1 MTPDEPNHVSM
12 AVWCPIIPW
21 ERFGEV
27 SQYEEDLPKITEA
40 YDDWRAA
47 MRTKSI
53 IGVDVGVLLDRIRM
67 LMIKIGVAC
76 SLNRSLAE
84 IIQSIVSSCI
94 RERALAIVE
103 EMSSKTEN
111 NKTANLTL
119 GNFFRTVR
127 FTRDIDPIEEI
138 QKAADMRSTTA
149 QPSKKKKTGR
159 RIRKKKQKEA
169 EGQTLVLTQDII
181 KQILDSSSNVMKRI
195 YMRLLTPDPWG
206 SV

>member
-1 MTPDEPNHVSM
+1 M

-21 ERFGEV
+21 DRLSEV
-27 SQYEEDLPKITEA
+27 AQYEQDLPKITEA

-53 IGVDVGVLLDRIRM
+53 IGVDIGVLLDRIRM

-103 EMSSKTEN
+103 EMPSKTED

-119 GNFFRTVR
+119 GNFFRNVR
-127 FTRDIDPIEEI
+127 FTRDIDPFEEI
-138 QKAADMRSTTA
+138 QKATELKSTTA
-149 QPSKKKKTGR
+149 QPPKKKKSSGR
-159 RIRKKKQKEA
+159 FRKTKQKKP

-181 KQILDSSSNVMKRI
+181 KQVLDSSSNVMKRI

>member
-1 MTPDEPNHVSM
+1 MTPNEPNQVSM

-21 ERFGEV
+21 DRFSEV
-27 SQYEEDLPKITEA
+27 SQYEQDLSKITEA

-47 MRTKSI
+47 MRTKTI

-94 RERALAIVE
+94 RERALVIVE
-103 EMSSKTEN
+103 EMSLDTEDN
-111 NKTANLTL
+111 RTAKLTL
-119 GNFFRTVR
+119 GNFFRNVR

-138 QKAADMRSTTA
+138 QKAAELKSTTA
-149 QPSKKKKTGR
+149 QPSKKSKSGR
-159 RIRKKKQKEA
+159 RFRKKKQKVPEVQA
-169 EGQTLVLTQDII
+169 LVLTQNII
-181 KQILDSSSNVMKRI
+181 KKVLDSSSNAMKRI

-206 SV
+206 